1 MGYSIQTVFPNQES
15 QDCMFKFLKE
25 NYQDWEKLN
34 GESDEA
40 LRYIRGPVVNTSYP
54 PDDKEFLIGF
64 DYSAGDLDRA
74 YVHAICGW
82 MALMVLGA
90 IVNYDGA
97 EDLPIEAAMSYSLGV
112 KLIEDELKRL
122 TELYAGE

>member
-1 MGYSIQTVFPNQES
+1 
-15 QDCMFKFLKE
+15 
-25 NYQDWEKLN
+25 
-34 GESDEA
+34 
-40 LRYIRGPVVNTSYP
+40 
-54 PDDKEFLIGF
+54 
-64 DYSAGDLDRA
+64 
-74 YVHAICGW
+74 
-82 MALMVLGA
+82 MVLGA